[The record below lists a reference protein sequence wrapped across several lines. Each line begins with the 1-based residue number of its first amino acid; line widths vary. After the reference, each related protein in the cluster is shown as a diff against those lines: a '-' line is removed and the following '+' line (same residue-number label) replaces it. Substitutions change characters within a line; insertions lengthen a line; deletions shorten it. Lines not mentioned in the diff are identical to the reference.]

1 MRYTPP
7 VEVPV
12 SSFRKWLLLVV
23 VLLVVS
29 ASAFG
34 AGIAVDRSGA
44 LPGSLHAQPDDVS
57 SRFSVFW
64 EAWGLVHD
72 HFVDR
77 SKLDDKTLTYGAVQG
92 MVESLGDTGHT
103 RFLNPQDASF
113 EASDLSGSFEGIGA
127 QLGEKDGYPVIIA
140 PLDGSPAE
148 RAGILAGDV
157 IVQVNGQS
165 VAGVSVDKVVGLV
178 RGPKGSSVTLTVIHP
193 GQSALT
199 EVSIQRETIQVHA
212 VTWTMIPGTR
222 VAHLRMSQ
230 FTATVNQEL
239 ISALKEIKGAGAQA
253 LVVDVRNNPGG
264 VLEQAVAVTSQFLS
278 SGNVLLE
285 QDADGKR
292 KPTPVSPGGL
302 ATDIRMVTLI
312 NLGSASA
319 AEIFAGAIQD
329 QKRGQLVGDTS
340 FGTGT
345 VLTPFPLSD
354 GSVLFLGTS
363 EWLTPG
369 GREIWKQ
376 GIAPDVRVSL
386 PSGVTPL
393 SPSKEKGMTPEQ
405 VQASGDA
412 QLLKAVELLGK

>member
-1 MRYTPP
+1 M
-7 VEVPV
+7 
-12 SSFRKWLLLVV
+12 SSFRRWLLL
-23 VLLVVS
+23 LFAFLIVS
-29 ASAFG
+29 AGAFS

-44 LPGSLHAQPDDVS
+44 IPGAVRVEPADMSD
-57 SRFSVFW
+57 RFSVFW
-64 EAWGLVHD
+64 EAWSLVHD

-92 MVESLGDTGHT
+92 MVGALGDTGHT
-103 RFLNPQDASF
+103 RFLDPQQASF
-113 EASDLSGSFEGIGA
+113 EASDLAGSFEGIGA

-148 RAGILAGDV
+148 RAGIQAGDV
-157 IVQVNGQS
+157 IVQVDGQS
-165 VAGVSVDKVVGLV
+165 VAGLSVDRVVSLV
-178 RGPKGSSVTLTVIHP
+178 RGPKGTSVKLTIIHP
-193 GQSALT
+193 GQSSLT
-199 EVSIQRETIQVHA
+199 EVTIQRETIQVHA
-212 VTWTMIPGTR
+212 VTWTMIPGTK
-222 VAHLRMSQ
+222 VAHLRISQ
-230 FTATVNQEL
+230 FTSTVNQEL
-239 ISALKEIKGAGAQA
+239 VAALKEIKGAGTEA

-278 SGNVLLE
+278 SGYVLVE

-292 KPTPVSPGGL
+292 KPTSVTPGGQ
-302 ATDIRMVTLI
+302 ATDTPMTTLI

-329 QKRGQLVGDTS
+329 QKRGQVVGDTS

-369 GREIWKQ
+369 GRQIWKQ
-376 GIAPDVRVSL
+376 GITPDVRVSL
-386 PSGVTPL
+386 PTGVLPLTPA
-393 SPSKEKGMTPEQ
+393 KEKGMTPEQ
-405 VQASGDA
+405 VKSSGDA
-412 QLLKAVELLGK
+412 QVLKALEVLGK